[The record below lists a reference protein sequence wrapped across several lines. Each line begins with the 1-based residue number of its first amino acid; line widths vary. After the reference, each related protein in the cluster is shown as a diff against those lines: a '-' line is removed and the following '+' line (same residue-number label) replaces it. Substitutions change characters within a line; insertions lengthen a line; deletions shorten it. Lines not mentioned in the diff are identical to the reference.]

1 MRLEDGE
8 RKRPSVADLLDRP
21 LSSFWCLM
29 SWIAS
34 TIVFVGLSALLG
46 GPTQGDVAETVY
58 GTWSIAHGNLSC
70 AYPSSGGTHLN
81 DLARPLAL
89 AAPLYSL
96 LSGAVAA
103 LLRIGHSVAFPT
115 SESFGP
121 GCSTGFLAMYHWS
134 IRSDA
139 ILPTIRIG
147 YIVWLPLLAGVV
159 ALLRASGRGHR
170 GWEPLAALLVAAT
183 PSVLQCLTFYF
194 HPQDLLA
201 LGLILIAIAF
211 SLRDRWLLAGVAL
224 GLAFCAQQFSLLSLA
239 PLIIVGSPR
248 ARVRTASGTLLAVIL
263 IDVPFVVATSGR
275 AMKTVLLGSSR
286 VGEGIRSAGGTVLW
300 ETDIRGIPLFLLA
313 RVAPI
318 LAAAALAWWARRR
331 LGSRVLQ
338 PVPLVSLIALSL
350 VMRIVFEENLYG
362 YYFMATAASLIIL
375 DAVCGR
381 IRGTVFAWI
390 GLEVIAFN
398 PVHLGIVSNLT
409 AHTVNLFYAIPI
421 VLLAIALLSIAYD
434 VYRRRVRLYKLAWVA
449 VVLVTGESKIWG
461 MDHVPYIAPNWLW
474 QVVLV
479 PLAVA
484 LAAGPLL
491 SSMNV
496 RAESQTVQIK

>member
-1 MRLEDGE
+1 M
-8 RKRPSVADLLDRP
+8 ADVLDQP
-21 LSSFWCLM
+21 ISSFWCLM
-29 SWIAS
+29 SWITS

-58 GTWSIAHGNLSC
+58 GTWSISHGNLSC
-70 AYPSSGGTHLN
+70 AYPSAGGAHLN
-81 DLARPLAL
+81 DLARPVAL

-103 LLRIGHSVAFPT
+103 VLRIGRSVPFP
-115 SESFGP
+115 SAQRFGP
-121 GCSTGFLAMYHWS
+121 GCSAGFVAMFHWS
-134 IRSDA
+134 TRSDA

-159 ALLRASGRGHR
+159 ALLRASGRGRR
-170 GWEPLAALLVAAT
+170 GWEPLTVLLVAAT
-183 PSVLQCLTFYF
+183 PPVLQCLTFYF

-201 LGLILIAIAF
+201 MGLILIAIAF
-211 SLRDRWLLAGVAL
+211 ALRDRWLLAGVAL
-224 GLAFCAQQFSLLSLA
+224 GLAFCAQQYSLLALV
-239 PLIIVGSPR
+239 PLIIVASPR
-248 ARVRTASGTLLAVIL
+248 ARVRAAAGTLLAVAL

-275 AMKTVLLGSSR
+275 AVKTVLLGSSR

-318 LAAAALAWWARRR
+318 LASVALAWWARRR
-331 LGSRVLQ
+331 LGSRVLE
-338 PVPLVSLIALSL
+338 PIPLVSLIAVSL
-350 VMRIVFEENLYG
+350 VVRLVFEENLYG
-362 YYFMATAASLIIL
+362 YYFMATAVSLILL
-375 DAVCGR
+375 DAVRGQL
-381 IRGTVFAWI
+381 RGTVIAWV
-390 GLEVIAFN
+390 GLEATAFN
-398 PVHLGIVSNLT
+398 PVHLGVVSNLT

-421 VLLAIALLSIAYD
+421 VLLTIAVLSIAYD
-434 VYRRRVRLYKLAWVA
+434 LYQRRMRLYKYAWVA

-461 MDHVPYIAPNWLW
+461 MDHVPYIAPHWLW

-479 PLAVA
+479 PLAVV
-484 LAAGPLL
+484 LAVGPLL

-496 RAESQTVQIK
+496 QTDSPTVAVE